1 MEKAAPG
8 ACDTLG
14 MPELPEVETI
24 RRQLAPRIVGRTVVA
39 AEAHPSPK
47 FATGVDAISH
57 RFEAVD
63 RRGKYLIA
71 SLDRDRELI
80 VHLGMTGVLRI
91 ADPEADRD
99 PFVRASWTLDDDSV
113 LELRDIRR
121 FGRVAVVPAGEYTSL
136 PTLHALGPE
145 PLSDEFDPLAFHRA
159 LKASTRPVKT
169 QLMSQRPVAGV
180 GNIYADE
187 ALWQAGVHPASR
199 HTSRPQSDRIH
210 TALRSVLSDAIE
222 RGGTTLR
229 DYRAFDG
236 GSGLNQN
243 FLECYGRSGRP
254 CLRCGTALRRMVIDQ
269 RGTTW
274 CPQCQR
280 RR

>member
-1 MEKAAPG
+1 V
-8 ACDTLG
+8 
-14 MPELPEVETI
+14 PELPEVETI
-24 RRQLAPRIVGRTVVA
+24 RRQLGPRIVGRTVVA

-47 FATGVDAISH
+47 FATGVEAISH
-57 RFEAVD
+57 RFESVD
-63 RRGKYLIA
+63 RRGKYLIMR
-71 SLDRDRELI
+71 LDRDRELI

-91 ADPEADRD
+91 GDPEAEPD
-99 PFVRASWTLDDDSV
+99 PFLRASWTLDDDSV

-121 FGRVAVVPAGEYTSL
+121 FGRVVVVQAGEYKSL

-145 PLSDEFDPLAFHRA
+145 PLSDAFEPVAFHRA
-159 LKASTRPVKT
+159 LKASRRPVKT

-199 HTSRPQSDRIH
+199 RTSRPQSDRIH
-210 TALRSVLSDAIE
+210 TALRSVLGDAIE

-229 DYRAFDG
+229 DYRTFDG
-236 GSGLNQN
+236 DRGLNQN
-243 FLECYGRSGRP
+243 YLECYGRSGHP
-254 CLRCGTALRRMVIDQ
+254 CLRCGTPLRRMVIDQ

-274 CPQCQR
+274 CPQCQKR
-280 RR
+280 R

>member
-1 MEKAAPG
+1 
-8 ACDTLG
+8 

-24 RRQLAPRIVGRTVVA
+24 RRQLGPRIVGRTVVA

-47 FATGVDAISH
+47 FAPALDAISH
-57 RFEAVD
+57 RFESVD

-91 ADPEADRD
+91 ADPEADPD
-99 PFVRASWTLDDDSV
+99 PFVRTSWTLDDDSV

-121 FGRVAVVPAGEYTSL
+121 FGRVAVVPAGVYDSL
-136 PTLHALGPE
+136 PTLRALGPE
-145 PLSDEFDPLAFHRA
+145 PLSDDFDPLVFHRA
-159 LKASTRPVKT
+159 LKASKRPVKT

-199 HTSRPQSDRIH
+199 HTSRPQSDRIY
-210 TALRSVLSDAIE
+210 TAVRSVLSEAIE

-229 DYRAFDG
+229 DYRTFDG
-236 GSGLNQN
+236 ETGLNQN
-243 FLECYGRSGRP
+243 FLECYGRSGKP
-254 CLRCGTALRRMVIDQ
+254 CLRCGTELRRSVIDQ

-274 CPQCQR
+274 CPQCQKR
-280 RR
+280 R

>member
-1 MEKAAPG
+1 
-8 ACDTLG
+8 

-24 RRQLAPRIVGRTVVA
+24 RRQLGPRIVGRTVVA
-39 AEAHPSPK
+39 AHAHPSPK
-47 FATGVDAISH
+47 FAPGVDAISH
-57 RFEAVD
+57 RFESVD

-71 SLDRDRELI
+71 RLDRGRELI
-80 VHLGMTGVLRI
+80 VHLGMTGSLRI
-91 ADPEADRD
+91 ADPDAPTD
-99 PFVRASWTLDDDSV
+99 PYVRASWTLDDDSV

-121 FGRVAVVPAGEYTSL
+121 FGRVAVVPAGDYQSL
-136 PTLHALGPE
+136 PTLHSLGPE
-145 PLSDEFDPLAFHRA
+145 PLSDAFEPLAFHRA
-159 LKASTRPVKT
+159 LKASRRPVKT

-210 TALRSVLSDAIE
+210 AALRSVLTEAIE

-229 DYRAFDG
+229 DYRTFDG
-236 GSGLNQN
+236 GTGLNQN

-254 CLRCGTALRRMVIDQ
+254 CLRCGTELRRSVIDQ

-274 CPQCQR
+274 CPQCQKR
-280 RR
+280 R

>member
-1 MEKAAPG
+1 
-8 ACDTLG
+8 

-24 RRQLAPRIVGRTVVA
+24 RRQLGPRIVGRTVVA

-47 FATGVDAISH
+47 FASSVDAISH
-57 RFEAVD
+57 RFESVD

-91 ADPEADRD
+91 ADPEAGPD

-121 FGRVAVVPAGEYTSL
+121 FGRVAVVPAGDYRSL

-145 PLSDEFDPLAFHRA
+145 PLSDAFEPVAFHHA
-159 LKASTRPVKT
+159 LKASRRPVKT

-199 HTSRPQSDRIH
+199 RTSRPQSDRIH
-210 TALRSVLSDAIE
+210 AALRSVLSEAIE

-229 DYRAFDG
+229 DYRTFDG
-236 GSGLNQN
+236 GTGLNQN
-243 FLECYGRSGRP
+243 FLECYGRSGSP
-254 CLRCGTALRRMVIDQ
+254 CLRCGTELRRSVIDQ

-274 CPQCQR
+274 CPQCQKR
-280 RR
+280 R